1 MLLQKDK
8 IALSVKYVSVASLML
23 YMLQGV
29 LYPGSMFVAKIFL
42 AAYFA
47 VGIFCLTEILFSG
60 TKQALIY
67 SALAFAM
74 ANIAYFGFSNGTAI
88 STFYG
93 IDPQSPIKQTIFVF
107 LTLFI
112 FFYLSKNK
120 LIDKKLLIV
129 VYTFWFAVGIVN
141 FYSLSPFS
149 PIYDKEVNN
158 SGYIFV
164 NILPF
169 LLFFKRK
176 YIAIILFIISSIIVI
191 SSLKRGA
198 ILILIAII
206 AYGVFI
212 WTRTAKLSVMQKISI
227 FLFGA
232 IICTSLAIPAYNS
245 NDAIQNR
252 MSETLS
258 GYSSGRDIIYQQ
270 LLDNWEN
277 EGCLTNAM
285 FGYGYSYTP
294 IVTGGQYAHNDW
306 LELLTNMGLFGVGLY
321 MLFILQIVA
330 ITLCSTPDSIE
341 RRCMVSI
348 ILIIIVKSVF
358 SMGYG
363 DQGTIPLMILLGY
376 VAGKNELQKT
386 IVGL

>member
-8 IALSVKYVSVASLML
+8 IALSVKYVSVACLML

-47 VGIFCLTEILFSG
+47 VGIFCLTDILFSG

-93 IDPQSPIKQTIFVF
+93 IDPQSPIKQTILVF

-120 LIDKKLLIV
+120 LIDRKLLITI
-129 VYTFWFAVGIVN
+129 YAFWFAIGIIN

-169 LLFFKRK
+169 MLFFKRK

-198 ILILIAII
+198 ILILFAFL
-206 AYGVFI
+206 AYCIFFMA
-212 WTRTAKLSVMQKISI
+212 RDSKLSAMQKISI

-232 IICTSLAIPAYNS
+232 IICLSFAIPAYNS
-245 NDAIQNR
+245 NEAIQNR

-277 EGCLTNAM
+277 NESLTKVM
-285 FGYGYSYTP
+285 FGFGYSYTP
-294 IVTGGQYAHNDW
+294 IVTCGRYAHNDW

-321 MLFILQIVA
+321 LLFILQIVVM
-330 ITLCSTPDSIE
+330 TVSSTPYSIE

-348 ILIIIVKSVF
+348 LLIIIVKSVF

-363 DQGTIPLMILLGY
+363 DQGTMPLMILLGY
-376 VAGKNELQKT
+376 MAGKNELQQT
-386 IVGL
+386 TV